1 VYKIVPISKYPV
13 DSVRHTNIDFV
24 CRDERGVEMVVG
36 ADAELTHALSM
47 VMENADVPTP
57 ELGEGITLRI
67 CVSAIGNIHEM
78 DCDADR
84 FGRSRRSARS
94 TLM

>member
-1 VYKIVPISKYPV
+1 VYKIVPISKYPA
-13 DSVRHTNIDFV
+13 DSVHTNIDFV
-24 CRDERGVEMVVG
+24 CRDERGVEIVVG

-67 CVSAIGNIHEM
+67 CVSAIGNMHEM

-84 FGRSRRSARS
+84 CGRSRRSARS